1 MDESWNFKGIM
12 DKYTNED
19 YIVGDVIDID
29 EERYNEIM
37 EYSESLIVVLRWRM
51 MHDRVQTA

>member
-1 MDESWNFKGIM
+1 MKVEILREFM

-19 YIVGDVIDID
+19 YAVGEVIDIT

-37 EYSESLIVVLRWRM
+37 EYSESLIRKVEVKNDG
-51 MHDRVQTA
+51 DRVQTA

>member
-1 MDESWNFKGIM
+1 MMKVEILREFM

-37 EYSESLIVVLRWRM
+37 EYSESLIRKVEVKNDG
-51 MHDRVQTA
+51 DRVQTA

>member
-1 MDESWNFKGIM
+1 MKVEILREFM

-37 EYSESLIVVLRWRM
+37 DYSESLIRKVEVKN
-51 MHDRVQTA
+51 DGDTVQTA

>member
-1 MDESWNFKGIM
+1 MKVEILREFM

-37 EYSESLIVVLRWRM
+37 EYSESLIRKVEVDNDG
-51 MHDRVQTA
+51 DRVQTA

>member
-1 MDESWNFKGIM
+1 M

-37 EYSESLIVVLRWRM
+37 EYSESLIRKVEVKNDGDG
-51 MHDRVQTA
+51 DRVQTA

>member
-1 MDESWNFKGIM
+1 M

-19 YIVGDVIDID
+19 YAVGEVIDIT

-37 EYSESLIVVLRWRM
+37 EYSESLIKKVEVDDG
-51 MHDRVQTA
+51 DRVQTA

>member
-1 MDESWNFKGIM
+1 MKVEILRGFM

-37 EYSESLIVVLRWRM
+37 EYSESLIRKVEVNNDG
-51 MHDRVQTA
+51 DRVQTA

>member
-1 MDESWNFKGIM
+1 MKVEILREFM

-37 EYSESLIVVLRWRM
+37 EYSESLIRKVEVNNDG
-51 MHDRVQTA
+51 DRVQTA